1 MSRFGRILYLIASG
15 VAGAAVVYAGIR
27 FSFLS
32 WVVDVPGWT
41 VSQFLPIN
49 FHEGEG
55 AAGFFLSMFLSWLL
69 ASAAIWIV
77 VVIVRRIVEATD
89 A

>member
-1 MSRFGRILYLIASG
+1 M
-15 VAGAAVVYAGIR
+15 
-27 FSFLS
+27 
-32 WVVDVPGWT
+32 DVPGCI